1 MPRAGHRDGAPA
13 LACISGPHLRPAS
26 RAGWISFWRRPRVTV
41 KVPHACRAAR
51 ARPPAASPIARRA
64 CFLGSRLAAARQNL
78 SPERPHVRRH
88 RRRSRLRPSGARRRA
103 FRRRIGG
110 SRKDLVPLALLR
122 PSLAERFLQQYP
134 GLTEESLISRGEVA
148 RLRAARVEEMLEQ
161 ERGEL
166 GALEHKVAQSLA
178 SSSTLSTNTDDDYDE
193 RRSLGE
199 RLADVMASF
208 GGSWSFLLS
217 FAVVLLAW
225 MAYNLWRGEGSFDPY
240 PFILL
245 NLVLSC
251 LAAIQAPVIM
261 MSQRRQ
267 EAKDRARALNDYAV
281 NLKVELEVRNLHEKL
296 DHLLMRQWERLAEIQ
311 QLQLEIMQE
320 RRPRG

>member
-1 MPRAGHRDGAPA
+1 MSDDTAEDPALAHPPRDGASA
-13 LACISGPHLRPAS
+13 GPP
-26 RAGWISFWRRPRVTV
+26 PRKGVCAITGRV
-41 KVPHACRAAR
+41 
-51 ARPPAASPIARRA
+51 
-64 CFLGSRLAAARQNL
+64 L
-78 SPERPHVRRH
+78 
-88 RRRSRLRPSGARRRA
+88 
-103 FRRRIGG
+103 
-110 SRKDLVPLALLR
+110 SRKDLVPLTLLR
-122 PSLAERFLQQYP
+122 PSLAERFMQKYP

-166 GALEHKVAQSLA
+166 GELEHKVAQSLA
-178 SSSTLSTNTDDDYDE
+178 TSSTLAANTDDDYDE
-193 RRSLGE
+193 HRSLGE
-199 RLADVMASF
+199 RLADIMAAF

-217 FAVVLLAW
+217 FAIVLMVW